1 CRQEC
6 STTLLIRHELNM
18 TTVRPEPVEGLC
30 FDRLGTN
37 ELTDKSGRINS
48 VGVDLPF
55 GTWHIIVALASD
67 SVLLEL
73 KTGPFDFRAAKE
85 PAPWEPD
92 EGSADAFPCLQ
103 WLRGLLSWPSPG

>member
-30 FDRLGTN
+30 FDRLSTN

-48 VGVDLPF
+48 VSS
-55 GTWHIIVALASD
+55 ASA
-67 SVLLEL
+67 SSQAGRLH
-73 KTGPFDFRAAKE
+73 G
-85 PAPWEPD
+85 
-92 EGSADAFPCLQ
+92 
-103 WLRGLLSWPSPG
+103 